1 MYGLVALKGSVAR
14 ENASVLTS
22 TLAVSYCLFLQW
34 SAMSSNVDKTC
45 NPFNENSN
53 SGLNSTGNTITMMI
67 LGLVFTFAALFVVS
81 SATFK
86 SEESDLTTKV
96 NAALLDDGAESGE
109 KVAYIE
115 GKTAEEMHVFPI
127 TQ

>member
-34 SAMSSNVDKTC
+34 SGMSSNVDKTC
-45 NPFNENSN
+45 NPFYENSN

-81 SATFK
+81 ATTLK

-96 NAALLDDGAESGE
+96 NAALLDDGVETGE
-109 KVAYIE
+109 KVADIE